1 MNEKLKELEKRIEVL
16 ETNQNKIRKVVIRLL
31 NNFKNRVRPELNVLE
46 KAFIEIINLLE
57 LRKKK

>member
-16 ETNQNKIRKVVIRLL
+16 ETNQNKIRKAVIKLL
-31 NNFKNRVRPELNVLE
+31 NNFKNRVIPELNVLE

-57 LRKKK
+57 LRKKR